1 MAETKKNEQFHKEL
15 IRQVIT
21 LSTAG
26 FGFVAALA
34 WNEAIQ
40 SLVNEYVAKYLSV
53 ESGVLS
59 RFIYAIVITCVAV
72 LVTYQLSKVNR
83 EG

>member
-15 IRQVIT
+15 IRQIIT